1 MLSGDNLQ
9 TLNILAAQWVAP
21 TIDYFGLAPE
31 LVLAGGLCLVLM
43 LDLFIDERKKWMLT
57 AISSFTLLAAMV
69 PVLMLALSETEVR
82 TMFDGR
88 YVVDNF
94 SLVMKAV
101 FLLAGYV
108 VVLLSSSHI
117 EQGEYW
123 RGEYWF
129 LLLTSLLGM
138 LMMASSR
145 DLVSIFVAL
154 EFLSIPAYMLAAWR
168 KRDPKSNEA
177 GVKYF
182 LLGVFASAVM
192 LYGMSLMYGVA
203 NSTLLTEIGA
213 KFTATGEF
221 SSVHALAVVF
231 VIVGFAF
238 KVSAVP
244 FHTWAP
250 DTYEGAPT
258 PVTAFLSVASKAA
271 GFVALVVLL
280 YTAFPLAQDVW
291 QPFIWVLSALTM
303 TIGNVLALKQHN
315 IVRMIAYSSIS
326 QGGFVLMPLAVAGLS
341 GSGTTALRSVVLYM
355 IIYAATN
362 LGVFAIILA
371 VSNKTRS
378 GEVSSY
384 GGLYSYAPALGVLMT
399 LFLASLAGIPP
410 FGGWIA
416 KFVAFQSLIQ
426 SQSTWGYALAIVGAV
441 NSVVAFGYYGNVMRE
456 IWMRPVPD
464 SDTTAISVPGSLKL
478 ALVITAG
485 ATLVFGILPG
495 VGLYFADLAEIA
507 GAIIR

>member
-1 MLSGDNLQ
+1 VLSGDNLQ

-231 VIVGFAF
+231 VVVGFAF

-384 GGLYSYAPALGVLMT
+384 GGLFSYAPALGVLMT

-464 SDTTAISVPGSLKL
+464 NDTTAISVPGSLKL

>member
-1 MLSGDNLQ
+1 MQS
-9 TLNILAAQWVAP
+9 LNIFAAQWVAP

-43 LDLFIDERKKWMLT
+43 LDLFIEERKKWMLT

-69 PVLMLALSETEVR
+69 PVLMLALSESEVR
-82 TMFDGR
+82 SMFDGR

-94 SLVMKAV
+94 SLVMKGL

-182 LLGVFASAVM
+182 MLGVFASAVM

-213 KFTATGEF
+213 KVTATEKF
-221 SSVHALAVVF
+221 SAVHALAVVF

-280 YTAFPLAQDVW
+280 YTAFPLAQDIW

-303 TIGNVLALKQHN
+303 TVGNVLALKQHN

-355 IIYAATN
+355 IVYAATN

-378 GEVSSY
+378 GEISSY
-384 GGLYSYAPALGVLMT
+384 GGLFSYAPTLGVLMT

-410 FGGWIA
+410 LGGWIA

-441 NSVVAFGYYGNVMRE
+441 NSVIAFGYYGNVMRE

-464 SDTTAISVPGSLKL
+464 GDVTAISVPGSLRL
-478 ALVITAG
+478 ALVITTG

-495 VGLYFADLAEIA
+495 VGLRFADLAEIA

>member
-1 MLSGDNLQ
+1 MQS
-9 TLNILAAQWVAP
+9 LNIFAAQWVAP

-69 PVLMLALSETEVR
+69 PVLMLALAETEVR

-231 VIVGFAF
+231 VVVGFAF

-280 YTAFPLAQDVW
+280 YTAFPLAQDIW

-326 QGGFVLMPLAVAGLS
+326 QGGFVLMPLAVAGLP

-384 GGLYSYAPALGVLMT
+384 GGLFSYAPALGVLMT

-426 SQSTWGYALAIVGAV
+426 SQSAWGYALAIVGAV

-464 SDTTAISVPGSLKL
+464 NDITAISVPGSLKL

-495 VGLYFADLAEIA
+495 VGLYFADLSEIA